1 MLTMLLTTPQ
11 NDLGA
16 VTSGVP
22 PFDPT
27 TDPYALST
35 TGPEEQQLAQSVA
48 HMLDQDAG
56 IAALLVSRVHV
67 VVVHVVTITERFFL
81 CEQAGLFFSL
91 SKIQAVHFAA
101 QAKSEAKN

>member
-67 VVVHVVTITERFFL
+67 VVVVHVVTITERFFL
-81 CEQAGLFFSL
+81 LWSNRPMLTEGWRSCWR
-91 SKIQAVHFAA
+91 I
-101 QAKSEAKN
+101 